1 MKQIKIEQNLT
12 NRSEKSI
19 EQYFV
24 DVNKC
29 KTISPERELE
39 LSILIK
45 EGDKSALNELIEAN
59 LRFVVS
65 VAKKYQATGVP
76 LSDLINEG
84 NLGLIKA
91 AEKFDGTRGFKFISF
106 AVWWIRQSI
115 IQSIAEK
122 KRIVKIPSNKNFES
136 GRYLKSEITLQQI
149 LQREPTQEEVCE
161 YMDIDIE
168 NAQILTIANSSHKSL
183 DAKLRDNEDSSA
195 LIDILQSED
204 FDCPDS
210 YLIDE
215 SLNQDLQRAFKIL
228 SEKELFIITRTF
240 GIGCKSESKDS
251 IAKEMGY
258 TTESIRQIT
267 KKAQTKLSRNSYTK
281 KILMKYL

>member
-1 MKQIKIEQNLT
+1 MRQIKIEQSLT
-12 NRSEKSI
+12 SRNEKSI
-19 EQYFV
+19 EQYFI

-29 KTISPERELE
+29 KTITPERELE

-45 EGDKSALNELIEAN
+45 EGDKNALKELVEAN
-59 LRFVVS
+59 LRFVIS
-65 VAKKYQATGVP
+65 VAKKYQTTGVP
-76 LSDLINEG
+76 LADLINEG

-115 IQSIAEK
+115 IQSIADK

-136 GRYLKSEITLQQI
+136 GRFLKAESVLQQV
-149 LQREPTQEEVCE
+149 LQREPTEEEICE

-168 NAQILTIANSSHKSL
+168 SSQILMAANNNHKSL
-183 DAKLRDNEDSSA
+183 DSKLKSDEDSST
-195 LIDILQSED
+195 LMDIMQDED
-204 FDCPDS
+204 SDNPDS

-215 SLNQDLQRAFKIL
+215 SLKQDIQRAFKIL
-228 SEKELFIITRTF
+228 NDKELFVITHTY
-240 GIGCKSESKDS
+240 GIGCKVESKDS
-251 IAKEMGY
+251 IAKMMGY
-258 TTESIRQIT
+258 STESVRQIT
-267 KKAQTKLSRNSYTK
+267 NKAQKKLARNSYTK

>member
-1 MKQIKIEQNLT
+1 MRQIKIEQSLT
-12 NRSEKSI
+12 SRNEKSI
-19 EQYFV
+19 EQYFI

-29 KTISPERELE
+29 KTITPERELE

-45 EGDKSALNELIEAN
+45 EGDKNALKELVEAN
-59 LRFVVS
+59 LRFVIS
-65 VAKKYQATGVP
+65 VAKKYQTTGVP
-76 LSDLINEG
+76 LADLINEG

-115 IQSIAEK
+115 IQSIADK

-136 GRYLKSEITLQQI
+136 GRFLKAESVLQQV
-149 LQREPTQEEVCE
+149 LQREPTEEEICE

-168 NAQILTIANSSHKSL
+168 SSQILMAANNSHKSL
-183 DAKLRDNEDSSA
+183 DSKLKSDEDSST
-195 LIDILQSED
+195 LMDIMQDED
-204 FDCPDS
+204 ADNPDS

-215 SLNQDLQRAFKIL
+215 SLKQDIQRAFKIL
-228 SEKELFIITRTF
+228 NDKELFVITHTY
-240 GIGCKSESKDS
+240 GIGCKIESKDS
-251 IAKEMGY
+251 IAKMMGY
-258 TTESIRQIT
+258 STESIRQIT
-267 KKAQTKLSRNSYTK
+267 NKAQKKLARNSYTK

>member
-1 MKQIKIEQNLT
+1 MRQIKIEQSLT
-12 NRSEKSI
+12 SRNEKSI
-19 EQYFV
+19 EQYFI

-29 KTISPERELE
+29 KTITPERELE

-45 EGDKSALNELIEAN
+45 EGDKNALKELVEAN
-59 LRFVVS
+59 LRFVIS
-65 VAKKYQATGVP
+65 VAKKYQTTGVP
-76 LSDLINEG
+76 LADLINEG

-115 IQSIAEK
+115 IQSIADK

-136 GRYLKSEITLQQI
+136 GRFLKAESVLQQV
-149 LQREPTQEEVCE
+149 LQREPTEEEICE

-168 NAQILTIANSSHKSL
+168 SSQILMAANNNHKSL
-183 DAKLRDNEDSSA
+183 DSKLKSDEDSST
-195 LIDILQSED
+195 LMDIMQDED
-204 FDCPDS
+204 SDNPDS

-215 SLNQDLQRAFKIL
+215 SLKQDIQRAFKIL
-228 SEKELFIITRTF
+228 NDKELFVITHTY
-240 GIGCKSESKDS
+240 GIGCKVESKDS
-251 IAKEMGY
+251 IAKMMGY
-258 TTESIRQIT
+258 STESVRQIT
-267 KKAQTKLSRNSYTK
+267 NKAQKKLSRNSYTK